1 MTTPSISVEKIAKL
15 ARLHQ
20 SVTPEYTAKYHT
32 ELSTILEYVDQL
44 SSASFVDSI
53 VTERTTTIS
62 ELRNDT
68 PVIDQARSERI
79 RTAIIKNFPHSSN
92 SLLILPGIF
101 E

>member
-20 SVTPEYTAKYHT
+20 SVTPEYVAKYHT

-44 SSASFVDSI
+44 SSAVFKNTI
-53 VTERTTTIS
+53 VNERTTTIGA
-62 ELRNDT
+62 LRSDT
-68 PVIDQARSERI
+68 PAVDQARTERI